1 LGHPFGTDDLG
12 PDLLARILYRRLS
25 SMAVSLATMLIAI
38 LLGMV
43 IGTVTDF
50 CEGVLDTAL
59 MRLTDLFFPGLV
71 IFLP

>member
-1 LGHPFGTDDLG
+1 
-12 PDLLARILYRRLS
+12 
-25 SMAVSLATMLIAI
+25 MAVSLATMLIAI